1 MKTISNLF
9 KSALAA
15 GVMVVA
21 TLGVSQSVQAD
32 ELDTIKENGVM
43 RIAMSGAYPPF
54 NFVNEQNE
62 VVGFDPAIGAEIAK
76 RLGVEVE
83 VVTTAWDGIIGG
95 LLANKYDAIVG
106 SMSITDE
113 RKKVVDFV
121 GPYYRMSRG
130 IFVKQGSDVADLA
143 GLEGRKI
150 GVTLGE
156 THEQWAQEQ
165 EGWEV
170 RTYKGL
176 PELLLELDNGRIDA
190 IVTDDIP
197 VLLAIRENGNAI
209 TQLDT
214 SGLAGVADQAGIAI
228 RKGNPELHKAMQAA
242 LDAIQED
249 GTYLAIAEEWVGG
262 DIR

>member
-1 MKTISNLF
+1 MAG
-9 KSALAA
+9 ALAL
-15 GVMVVA
+15 
-21 TLGVSQSVQAD
+21 TSLGVAGSASAG
-32 ELDTIKENGVM
+32 ELDTLKENGVM

-76 RLGVEVE
+76 RMGLEVE
-83 VVTTAWDGIIGG
+83 IITTAWDGIIGG

-106 SMSITDE
+106 SMSITED

-130 IFVKQGSDVADLA
+130 IFVKEGSEISAMADLA
-143 GLEGRKI
+143 SAKV

-156 THEQWAQEQ
+156 THEQWAHEQ
-165 EGWEV
+165 EGWTV

-176 PELLLELDNGRIDA
+176 PELMLELDSGRIDA

-197 VLLAIRENGNAI
+197 VLLAIRKSGNAI

-228 RKGNPELHKAMQAA
+228 RQGNPELAAAMQAA
-242 LDAIQED
+242 LDSMQAD
-249 GTYLAIAEEWVGG
+249 GTYLTIAEKWVGG

>member
-1 MKTISNLF
+1 MSNLF